1 MANRLRIARGAAANR
16 PADLLYGEL
25 YWEKTVDG
33 ASQGVLYMGTP
44 DGSTS
49 GALPIG
55 GARAMESLFHK
66 GTWSTAGAYPSDPTI
81 GDMYLW
87 GVDGTGELDIYKT
100 GDLMLFVGNS
110 SWLRINNQNTQELTA
125 TNVTFDGTDAGLDA
139 TTAQGAITELAQT
152 KMHYAGSFAPSGLAF
167 PENPEV
173 GGFYIATDIGLVSG
187 TQFQKGDAAFFDG
200 SGWSKIPFS
209 EGFPVAGVTFAQA
222 TVNKLAKWNTS
233 TGELTD
239 TILTDNGTILDV
251 AGQVE
256 IRGRAQSYDLKIG
269 DQSEGEFETIIK
281 SAEGS
286 GTVSLFLPEQSG
298 TLALTTDHD
307 EAHEIEFDNE
317 GTGIEATD
325 VQGALEEI
333 EREKLQ
339 YAGTITSLNYPTS
352 PVIGGLYLLTVSGEI
367 GALNYK
373 KGDFAYYNGTE
384 WNRIPAGAA
393 VAADIEFD
401 PTDLELPNGDAV
413 TQTDVQEALAHLF
426 ERKADVDGD
435 GKILAEQLPSF
446 VTGSLTYRGSW
457 DATTPKPSNPQN
469 GDYWI
474 VDVASGPVA
483 GDDTDYQVGDWIVYH
498 VEGET
503 GQWDKIDNSDKL
515 GGIEVDGTVLHGVPE
530 FTTDAPITIAA
541 DSGVITIGVQDATS
555 SAKGVVQVGDGLVA
569 AAGVIAVDD
578 GDGVRIDPTTK
589 KVTLDLGNGV
599 KIDTNGRLGLR
610 VGENFQFDAGTGAV
624 QLTDTGVTAGTHT
637 KVTVDAKGRI
647 TAGADLAVADLPIF
661 VSGAVGGTEVFD
673 PSNGKIA
680 SIATAGPGVAVSK
693 SGDLITLDFTQVNA
707 TAFSPKFDV
716 EAQSGFDWTARA
728 TSAATITSITAAINA
743 NREDL
748 YEFVELLATQ
758 GAALG
763 VAAGANLVGVDG
775 ITGVTPTGAAEAGDS
790 ANLQAMLEG
799 IKTYTDAQITNFVPT
814 GVVNATGTD
823 LAGHIAVFTDDDTI
837 TKGHLTQDAEGVY
850 SAKEL
855 EVQDRVTIEG
865 ASAELRLA
873 AGNGFYSKLRGSEDG
888 ASTTLTLPSA
898 AGVAAGTILADF
910 SVIDGGDYDA

>member
-25 YWEKTVDG
+25 FWEKSVDG
-33 ASQGVLYMGTP
+33 VSQGVLYMGTP
-44 DGSTS
+44 DGTTS

-66 GTWSTAGAYPSDPTI
+66 GTWTTAGAYPAGPTV

-87 GVDGTGELDIYKT
+87 GVDGTGELTQYKV
-100 GDLMLFVGNS
+100 GDLMLFIGDDT
-110 SWLRINNQNTQELTA
+110 WLRINNQNTEELTA
-125 TNVTFDGTDAGLDA
+125 ANVTFDGAAAGLDA
-139 TTAQGAITELAQT
+139 TNAQNAITELAQT
-152 KMHYAGSFAPSGLAF
+152 KMHYAGSFAASGLAF
-167 PENPEV
+167 PPNPEV

-187 TQFQKGDAAFFDG
+187 TQFQKGDAAFFNG
-200 SGWSKIPFS
+200 TGWSKIPFS

-222 TVNKLAKWNTS
+222 TVNKIAKWNTS

-239 TILTDNGTILDV
+239 TILTDNGSVLDV

-269 DQSEGEFETIIK
+269 DQSEGQFESIIK
-281 SAEGS
+281 SGDGS
-286 GTVSLFLPEQSG
+286 GTVTLTLPGQSG
-298 TLALTTDHD
+298 TIALTTDHD
-307 EAHEIEFDNE
+307 EASEVAFNNA
-317 GTGIEATD
+317 GTGIEATN
-325 VQGALEEI
+325 VQGALVEI

-339 YAGTITSLNYPTS
+339 YAGKITSLNYPTT

-413 TQTDVQEALAHLF
+413 TQTDVQSALAHLF
-426 ERKADVDGD
+426 EKKADVDGD
-435 GKILAEQLPSF
+435 GKILASQLPDF
-446 VTGSLTYRGSW
+446 VTGSLTYRGAW
-457 DATTPKPSNPQN
+457 DASEAYPSNPQN

-474 VDVASGPVA
+474 VSVASSVH
-483 GDDTDYQVGDWIVYH
+483 GDFEVGDWLVYH
-498 VEGET
+498 VESGT
-503 GQWDKIDNSDKL
+503 GQWDKIDNSEKMS
-515 GGIEVDGTVLHGVPE
+515 GIKVGADTLHGVPE
-530 FTTDAPITIAA
+530 FAVDAPLTIGAE
-541 DSGVITIGVQDATS
+541 SGVVTIGIQDATS
-555 SAKGVVQVGDGLVA
+555 TTKGVVQVGDGLVV
-569 AAGVIAVDD
+569 AAGVIAVDE
-578 GDGVRIDPTTK
+578 GDGIRIDPTTK
-589 KVTLDLGNGV
+589 KLTLDLGNGV
-599 KIDTNGRLGLR
+599 KIDSNGKLGLL
-610 VGENFQFDAGTGAV
+610 VDGNFQFESGVGT
-624 QLTDTGVTAGTHT
+624 LELKNTGVTAGTHT

-647 TAGADLAVADLPIF
+647 TAGADLAVSDLPIY

-716 EAQSGFDWTARA
+716 EAQTGFDWSARA
-728 TSAATITSITAAINA
+728 TAAATISSITGAINA

-763 VAAGANLVGVDG
+763 VAAGANLIGVKG
-775 ITGVTPTGAAEAGDS
+775 IVGVTPTGAAEAGDS
-790 ANLQAMLEG
+790 SNLQAMLQG
-799 IKTYTDAQITNFVPT
+799 IKAYTDAQISNFVPN

-823 LAGHIAVFTDDDTI
+823 LAGHIAVFTDNDTI
-837 TKGHLTQDAEGVY
+837 TKSHLTQTAEMVS

-855 EVQDRVTIEG
+855 EVQARVTIEG

-873 AGNGFYSKLRGSEDG
+873 AGEGFYSKLRGSAAG

-910 SVIDGGDYDA
+910 SIIDGGDYDA